1 MTPQEWEAM
10 LRRTAEDRRLSAPER
25 TALADRLAGAT
36 EQQVAAFRARAFDV
50 LREETF
56 SPRQQELLV
65 WLEDLIKLLHPV
77 RAGGPASEALFTPH
91 DDLCGRLTALFLA
104 ARHSVD
110 VCVFTI
116 TDDRIT
122 EAILKAHGRGVRLRI
137 VTDDMK
143 SLDLGAD
150 VTRLEEAGVPVLM
163 DRTEAH
169 MHHKFAV
176 FDRTLLVNGSYNW
189 TRSAQSANSENIV
202 VTAEKRLVDLFGRYF
217 DRLWTQLGGG
227 R

>member
-10 LRRTAEDRRLSAPER
+10 LRRTAEDRRLSAAER
-25 TALADRLAGAT
+25 TALAERLGGAT

-65 WLEDLIKLLHPV
+65 WFEELIKLLHPV
-77 RAGGPASEALFTPH
+77 RAAGPASEALFTPH
-91 DDLCGRLTALFLA
+91 DDLCGRLIALFNGA
-104 ARHSVD
+104 SQSAE

-116 TDDRIT
+116 TDDRIS
-122 EAILKAHGRGVRLRI
+122 ESILNAHRRGVPLRI
-137 VTDDMK
+137 ITDDQK

-150 VTRLEEAGVPVLM
+150 IARLEESGVPLRM
-163 DRTEAH
+163 DRSEAH

-189 TRSAQSANSENIV
+189 TRSAQSYNSENFV
-202 VTAEKRLVDLFGRYF
+202 VTAEKRLVELFGRYF